1 MEFCIPLHTYEGKV
15 VRGRIHFHTVQ
26 KQTLQLRPQLLE
38 DCSKYGVTV
47 QAVDSIWNA
56 GEEVPVQERVSWGS
70 TANQARC
77 KFVLGSPLTLGS

>member
-1 MEFCIPLHTYEGKV
+1 
-15 VRGRIHFHTVQ
+15 
-26 KQTLQLRPQLLE
+26 LRPQLLE

-77 KFVLGSPLTLGS
+77 KFVLGSPLPLGS